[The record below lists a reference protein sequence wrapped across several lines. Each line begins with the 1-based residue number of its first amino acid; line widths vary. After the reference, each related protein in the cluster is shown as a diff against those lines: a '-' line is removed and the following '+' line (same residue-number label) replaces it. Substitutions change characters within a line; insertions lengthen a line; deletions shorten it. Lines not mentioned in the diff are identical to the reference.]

1 VIVQIP
7 QDLPSYDR
15 DDWHHWI
22 DADSDCQN
30 TRHEVLIEE
39 STIPVNFTHSREC
52 SVATGLWI
60 APFTGISFTMAGDLD
75 VDHMVPL
82 ANAHRSG
89 GWAWDASK
97 KETFANDLSYS
108 YHLIAVSASANRS
121 KGAKGPEEWQPPDE
135 GYWCQYAVDWISIKS
150 TWDLSATV
158 DEWAALAEMLSTC
171 PDEVMVGEGDGIQTT
186 PAPYATPTP
195 TSILPS
201 TTTPSPTPDCVD
213 INTASSEDLQRII
226 HVGEVRALGII
237 SLRPFSSVQ
246 DLDRV
251 SGIGPSWL
259 DDILAQELAC
269 VS

>member
-1 VIVQIP
+1 
-7 QDLPSYDR
+7 
-15 DDWHHWI
+15 
-22 DADSDCQN
+22 
-30 TRHEVLIEE
+30 
-39 STIPVNFTHSREC
+39 
-52 SVATGLWI
+52 
-60 APFTGISFTMAGDLD
+60 MAGDLD

-150 TWDLSATV
+150 TWGLSATV
-158 DEWAALAEMLSTC
+158 DEWAALEEMLSTC
-171 PDEVMVGEGDGIQTT
+171 PDEIMVGEGDGIQTT

-226 HVGEVRALGII
+226 HVGEARALGII
-237 SLRPFSSVQ
+237 PLRPFSSVQ
-246 DLDRV
+246 DLGRV